1 VNQRSD
7 VFYYGKFVLGSIT
20 LSFLLF
26 LLGVFLNKFQGMRPM
41 SLFGMAINFSVMPKY
56 FVGLLQWAL
65 VLALFSRDH
74 PLHDIIQRGTPIVFG
89 LIAFDVVSMVMIKRQ
104 WAAELGFHL
113 HGFFYESIRLFTDTY
128 AMIIGVLIH
137 KFYRNTKF
145 ND

>member
-1 VNQRSD
+1 
-7 VFYYGKFVLGSIT
+7 
-20 LSFLLF
+20 
-26 LLGVFLNKFQGMRPM
+26 M
-41 SLFGMAINFSVMPKY
+41 SLFGIAINFSVMPKY

-65 VLALFSRDH
+65 VLVLFSKEH
-74 PLHDIIQRGTPIVFG
+74 PLHDIIQRGTPLVLG

-128 AMIIGVLIH
+128 AMIVGILIH